1 MVQKKHKYFGTDGIR
16 GRVNDRP
23 MTAETVMRVGMAAG
37 RYFTR
42 GDHQH
47 RVVIGKDTR
56 RSGYMYE
63 PALAAG
69 FVAVGMDVI
78 MVGPIPTPAISMLT
92 KSMRADLGVMI
103 SASHNSFLDNGIK
116 LFGPDGYKL
125 CDAVELEIEKLVDS
139 AFKDEFPGPEHTGRA
154 QRLEDVDGRYIEFA
168 KNTVP
173 SGFSLEGLKI
183 VVDCANGAAYKVA
196 PTIFWEMGAEVI
208 KMGIEPNGYNIN
220 KNCGSTCPDGLA
232 KRVVAEG
239 ADIGFALDGDADR
252 VIVSDEKGNI
262 IDGDQLLG
270 LAAVA
275 WKEKGLLRG
284 DAVVA
289 SIMSNLGLEHHLQKN
304 GLGLVR
310 TPVGDRY
317 VVEAMRN
324 QGLNLGGEQSGHI
337 IFSDYT
343 STGDGI
349 IAGLQIL
356 CRLVDKGLKAS
367 DLLKVFEPV
376 PQFLKSVTFKSQ
388 KPLEDRLVKKAV
400 ADADQKLNGHGRLIV
415 RKSGTEPVIRVMAE
429 GEDPGLIKTL
439 VEGICSAVEKA
450 A

>member
-1 MVQKKHKYFGTDGIR
+1 MVKKHKYFGTDGIR
-16 GRVNDRP
+16 GRVNARP

-78 MVGPIPTPAISMLT
+78 MVGPVPTPAVAMLT

-103 SASHNSFLDNGIK
+103 SASHNSYHDNGIK

-139 AFKDEFPGPEHTGRA
+139 AFTDGFPGPGQTGRA
-154 QRLEDVDGRYIEFA
+154 QRLEDVTGRYIEFV

-173 SGFSLEGLKI
+173 YGFSLEGLKI
-183 VVDCANGAAYKVA
+183 VIDCAHGAAYKVA
-196 PTIFWEMGAEVI
+196 PTVLWEMGAEVVTI
-208 KMGIEPNGYNIN
+208 GVEPDGFNIN
-220 KNCGSTCPDGLA
+220 KNCGSTFPEALA
-232 KRVVAEG
+232 KRVAEEN

-252 VIVSDEKGNI
+252 VIVSDEQGNI

-270 LAAVA
+270 LAALS
-275 WKEKGLLRG
+275 WKRKGLLKG
-284 DAVVA
+284 GAVVA
-289 SIMSNLGLEHHLQKN
+289 SIMSNLGLEHHLKAN
-304 GLGLVR
+304 GLDLVR

-324 QGLNLGGEQSGHI
+324 QGINLGGEQSGHI

-343 STGDGI
+343 STGDGL
-349 IAGLQIL
+349 IASLQIL
-356 CRLVDKGLKAS
+356 CELAGKGKKAS
-367 DLLKVFEPV
+367 EVLRVFEPV
-376 PQFLKSVTFKSQ
+376 PQFLKSVAFKS
-388 KPLEDRLVKKAV
+388 KLPLEDKAVKAAVAV
-400 ADADQKLNGHGRLIV
+400 ADDKLNGTGRLIV
-415 RKSGTEPVIRVMAE
+415 RRSGTEPVIRVMAE
-429 GEDPGLIKTL
+429 GKDPGLIKTL
-439 VEGICSAVEKA
+439 VENICSAVERA

>member
-1 MVQKKHKYFGTDGIR
+1 
-16 GRVNDRP
+16 
-23 MTAETVMRVGMAAG
+23 MTVETVMRVGMAAG

-78 MVGPIPTPAISMLT
+78 MVGPVPTPGVAMLT

-103 SASHNSFLDNGIK
+103 SASHNSYQDNGLK

-139 AFKDEFPGPEHTGRA
+139 AFEDDFPGPEFTGRA
-154 QRLEDVDGRYIEFA
+154 QRLKDVTGRYIEFV

-173 SGFSLEGLKI
+173 LGFSLEGLKI
-183 VVDCANGAAYKVA
+183 VIDCANGAAYQVA
-196 PTIFWEMGAEVI
+196 PTVLWEMGAEVVAI
-208 KMGIEPNGYNIN
+208 GVEPDGFNIN
-220 KNCGSTCPDGLA
+220 KDCGSTHPEKLA
-232 KRVVAEG
+232 ETVLAEG

-252 VIVSDEKGNI
+252 VIVVNEKGEI

-270 LAAVA
+270 LAAIS
-275 WKEKGLLRG
+275 WQEKGRLRG
-284 DAVVA
+284 NAVVA
-289 SIMSNLGLEHHLQKN
+289 SVMSNLGLEQHLKAN
-304 GLGLVR
+304 GLDLIR

-317 VVEAMRN
+317 VVEEMRN
-324 QGLNLGGEQSGHI
+324 RDLNLGGEQSGHI

-343 STGDGI
+343 STGDGL
-349 IAGLQIL
+349 IASLQIL
-356 CRLVDKGLKAS
+356 CELVDKGQKAS
-367 DLLKVFEPV
+367 ELLKVFEPV
-376 PQFLKSVTFKSQ
+376 PQYLKSVTFKSQ
-388 KPLEDRLVKKAV
+388 KPLEDKSVKKAV
-400 ADADQKLNGHGRLIV
+400 ALADDKLNGNGRLLV

-429 GEDPGLIKTL
+429 GEDAVLIKTL
-439 VEGICSAVEKA
+439 VEDICSAVEKA